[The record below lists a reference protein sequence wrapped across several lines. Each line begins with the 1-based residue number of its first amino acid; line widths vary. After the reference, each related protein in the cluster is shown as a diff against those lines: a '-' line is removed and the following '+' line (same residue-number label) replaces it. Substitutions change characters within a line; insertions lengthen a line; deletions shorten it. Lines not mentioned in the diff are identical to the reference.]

1 MAKDSK
7 ISLLYLQYLFTKDHI
22 YPLSYHRLP
31 ISVTVNKSSECTQA
45 VLFEY
50 HTQFLNVSVPGMVAQ
65 APLPARHQI
74 ATELLVLYWLGMV
87 GKH

>member
-31 ISVTVNKSSECTQA
+31 ISVNKSSECTQA

-74 ATELLVLYWLGMV
+74 ATELLVLARDG
-87 GKH
+87 